1 MIDGIHKTAL
11 QGLARSQQG
20 VAKAA
25 DDIARFPIK
34 GSKTDLN
41 RSLLELRQHELAA
54 KANVETLKTADKT
67 LGTLLDEMA

>member
-11 QGLARSQQG
+11 QGLARSQRG